1 MKKLTVPLRI
11 KTKDEI
17 VEGKRITEFADKCFE
32 LDVTLNAQM
41 RWEQKFPAQAER
53 EELVTYAER
62 VEKLPIKTASGTIS
76 SAALIAKMKVLY
88 CYFNFDF
95 SFSDFLAMFDLS
107 LPDYTKTLI
116 EQITNAFE
124 IINEAAS
131 EKN

>member
-1 MKKLTVPLRI
+1 MKKLNVPLRI
-11 KTKDEI
+11 KTRDEI
-17 VEGKRITEFADKCFE
+17 IDGKRVTEFADKNFE

-41 RWEQKFPAQAER
+41 RWEQKFPAQAEK
-53 EELVTYAER
+53 EELIVYAQR
-62 VEKLPIKTASGTIS
+62 VEKHPLKLESGVIS

-95 SFSDFLAMFDLS
+95 PFSDFLAMFDLS
-107 LPDYTKTLI
+107 LPEYTKTLI
-116 EQITNAFE
+116 DQIKNAFE